1 MALMATSYI
10 ENPAPEVERLR
21 ARVAE
26 LEAWNRAAERAAEAL
41 VRSEDALRKIFDH
54 SNDGI
59 LVVDPSSDRIVDVN
73 HRACEMLGYEHAE
86 LLAMPLMGLY
96 PDDPHELQAFARQV
110 LERGTGSTIEVEC
123 RTRNGERR
131 ATEISASVVALS
143 TGSYLIA
150 LLRDVTD
157 RRAAEEDL
165 RRANARMRADLEAA
179 ADMQRSLLP
188 AAPPAIEGVRVA
200 WAVEPC
206 ERLGGDTLD
215 VFALDSEHLGFY
227 LIDVSGHGVKAAMLS
242 VALHHALCP
251 YPMPGALLVEASSN
265 GRRSPRIVPPRRVA
279 ARLNRMFPMDSD
291 AGQYFT
297 MVYGVLNVPRRELRF
312 VSAGHGAP
320 IHLPRGGDPEEIQ
333 RFDLPI
339 GVLPDAV
346 YHDHRVSFA
355 VGSRICF
362 ASDGVFEAV
371 DGSGA
376 EFGRDRVLANL
387 RRHRHRSL
395 SGGTG
400 ELMREVRDW
409 SGRGLRDDV
418 SLLAVE
424 LV

>member
-1 MALMATSYI
+1 MAVSSI
-10 ENPAPEVERLR
+10 EDSTLELDRLR

-86 LLAMPLMGLY
+86 LLSMPLMGLY
-96 PDDPHELQAFARQV
+96 PDDPHELKAFARQV
-110 LERGTGSTIEVEC
+110 LERGMGSTIEVEC
-123 RTRNGERR
+123 RTRAGERR
-131 ATEISASVVALS
+131 ATEISASVVGLS

-157 RRAAEEDL
+157 RRAAEEHL

-200 WAVEPC
+200 WSVEPC

-215 VFALDSEHLGFY
+215 VFALDAEHLGFY

-242 VALHHALCP
+242 VALHHALRP
-251 YPMPGALLVEASSN
+251 YPMPGALLVEAARN
-265 GRRSPRIVPPRRVA
+265 GRRTPRLVSPRRVA

-291 AGQYFT
+291 SGQYFT
-297 MVYGVLNVPRRELRF
+297 MIYGILDVPRRELRF
-312 VSAGHGAP
+312 VSAGQGAP
-320 IHLPRGGDPEEIQ
+320 FHVPRGGEPEEIR

-339 GVLPDAV
+339 GVLPDAT
-346 YHDHRVSFA
+346 YRDHRVSLA
-355 VGSRICF
+355 AGSRLYF
-362 ASDGVFEAV
+362 ASDGVVEAV
-371 DGSGA
+371 DASGA
-376 EFGRDRVLANL
+376 EFGRERVLTGL

-395 SGGTG
+395 SGGTA
-400 ELMREVRDW
+400 ELIREVRDW

>member
-1 MALMATSYI
+1 MALMATSSI
-10 ENPAPEVERLR
+10 DIQDRTLELERLR
-21 ARVAE
+21 TRVQE

-86 LLAMPLMGLY
+86 LLSMPLMGLY
-96 PDDPHELQAFARQV
+96 PDDPYQLQAFARQV
-110 LERGTGSTIEVEC
+110 LERGTGSTLEVEC
-123 RTRNGERR
+123 RTRTGERR
-131 ATEISASVVALS
+131 ATEISASVVQLS

-157 RRAAEEDL
+157 RRAAEADL
-165 RRANARMRADLEAA
+165 RRANTRMRADLEAA

-188 AAPPAIEGVRVA
+188 TAPPTIEGVRVA
-200 WAVEPC
+200 WAVETC

-215 VFALDSEHLGFY
+215 VFALDAEHLGFY

-251 YPMPGALLVEASSN
+251 YPMPGALLVET
-265 GRRSPRIVPPRRVA
+265 
-279 ARLNRMFPMDSD
+279 ARNRMFPMESDS
-291 AGQYFT
+291 GQYFT
-297 MVYGVLNVPRRELRF
+297 MVYGILDVPRRQLRF
-312 VSAGHGAP
+312 VSAGQGAP
-320 IHLPRGGDPEEIQ
+320 IHVPRGGEPEEIQ

-339 GVLPDAV
+339 GVLPDAI
-346 YHDHRVSFA
+346 YRDHRVSLA
-355 VGSRICF
+355 PGSRLYF

-371 DGSGA
+371 DAVGA
-376 EFGRDRVLANL
+376 EFGRERVLASL
-387 RRHRHRSL
+387 CRHRHRSL
-395 SGGTG
+395 SGGAG
-400 ELMREVRDW
+400 ELMREVRDF

-424 LV
+424 LA